1 MAIEPNDSS
10 STIQNPKTDTETL
23 TVTHPSAIAENTRQ
37 LLVNNLKA
45 FYQKS
50 GKLQPEQLD
59 AIYTQDVEFRDPL
72 HTIFGI
78 LALKSYMKN
87 LYTSSPDIRFEY
99 TDEQSGDNWAAITW
113 LMHFRHPCAALPR
126 SASPTGSSTTKTFTI
141 SAPCCT
147 STCQCLVASFVSSID
162 VSATDTAQQR
172 QDREIVK
179 E

>member
-113 LMHFRHPCAALPR
+113 VMHFRHPSLAGGRLISVR
-126 SASPTGSSTTKTFTI
+126 GITQIRFT
-141 SAPCCT
+141 
-147 STCQCLVASFVSSID
+147 
-162 VSATDTAQQR
+162 
-172 QDREIVK
+172 DRIFYHEDFYDLGAMLYQHVPVLGRIIRFINRRIGN
-179 E
+179 